1 MRGPCK
7 ILHIIEFGP
16 TRIVRQHLY
25 YGPMWALPKIPTY
38 LQVGFTGYSGIV
50 TRNLYLATVMLT
62 TEVPTKTF
70 ITVLKKYI
78 YLQQLL

>member
-1 MRGPCK
+1 MGDDA
-7 ILHIIEFGP
+7 GAAG
-16 TRIVRQHLY
+16 V
-25 YGPMWALPKIPTY
+25 
-38 LQVGFTGYSGIV
+38 V

-78 YLQQLL
+78 YLQRLL